1 MDMDMD
7 TLILNDLNSYND
19 VIDTYTNIKEIYD
32 ETSTNIIDVFV
43 TSLEDKVLI
52 DSDTLDYI
60 VCLLQNIY
68 ANSLALLFIMSCLS
82 SVYICTYRRK
92 KDFVILNNVEP
103 KLLKGELIEKV

>member
-1 MDMDMD
+1 MDMD
-7 TLILNDLNSYND
+7 TFILNNLNSYND

-32 ETSTNIIDVFV
+32 ETSTNVIDVFV

-68 ANSLALLFIMSCLS
+68 ANSLALLFIVSCLS

-92 KDFVILNNVEP
+92 KDFVLLNNVEP
-103 KLLKGELIEKV
+103 KLLKGEIIEKV